1 MNVITNA
8 PIYSSV
14 EGNVLTDLQN
24 QLKGKTPQEIKA
36 LKDAEK
42 QRIKQEKL
50 TDRAK
55 LKAERDARLTQQKAD
70 RQQRRA
76 DRKAKRNAKRLI
88 RLKNKEGKE
97 KIYYPLTRLRRNK
110 NNQIVKVYPDGKE
123 TIIKPENVVV
133 VTTQEITS
141 TGGVKSVTSEFDK
154 NEVAQALNIP
164 VNQVTAE
171 LVQVKTTEI
180 KKEDAPLQ
188 ANETKTTKFEN
199 VLAVEITP
207 ENVVT
212 DNQGNDVLATDTQN
226 TQEQEVDVAE
236 ENKEKKGEEPKG
248 LSLTVKIVIGVVSV
262 ALLSGIAYMIYRT
275 AKSKN

>member
-8 PIYSSV
+8 PIYSNTD
-14 EGNVLTDLQN
+14 GNVLTDLQN

-42 QRIKQEKL
+42 QRIKQERL

-55 LKAERDARLTQQKAD
+55 LKAERDARLIQQKEQ
-70 RQQRRA
+70 RQLRRA
-76 DRKAKRNAKRLI
+76 DRKAKRNAKRLL
-88 RLKNKEGKE
+88 RLRNKEGKE

-133 VTTQEITS
+133 ITTQEIS
-141 TGGVKSVTSEFDK
+141 PTGIKSVTTELDK
-154 NEVAQALNIP
+154 NEVAQALNISA
-164 VNQVTAE
+164 NQVTAE
-171 LVQVKTTEI
+171 LAQVKITEI
-180 KKEDAPLQ
+180 KKEDAPVQ
-188 ANETKTTKFEN
+188 ANETKTSKFEN
-199 VLAVEITP
+199 VVAVEVTP

-226 TQEQEVDVAE
+226 TQEKEVDVAE
-236 ENKEKKGEEPKG
+236 ENKETKGEEPKG

-262 ALLSGIAYMIYRT
+262 TLLSGIAYMIYQT

>member
-8 PIYSSV
+8 PIYSNL

-42 QRIKQEKL
+42 QRIKQERL

-76 DRKAKRNAKRLI
+76 DRKAKRNAKRLL

-133 VTTQEITS
+133 VTTQEITP
-141 TGGVKSVTSEFDK
+141 TGVKSVTSEFDK

-164 VNQVTAE
+164 VNQVTPE
-171 LVQVKTTEI
+171 LVQIKTTEI
-180 KKEDAPLQ
+180 KQEDAPVQ
-188 ANETKTTKFEN
+188 ANETKTTKVEN
-199 VLAVEITP
+199 VVAVEITP

-226 TQEQEVDVAE
+226 TQEKEVDVAE
-236 ENKEKKGEEPKG
+236 ENKEIKGEEPKG